1 MFKRFFIN
9 NRIIKERFLVTASK
23 DVLKYF
29 FLFIYR
35 IKFIFLKKIAIQ
47 KDVDYYINIYKVKI
61 SLSNSFIYI
70 FDIYIR

>member
-29 FLFIYR
+29 FFFIYR
-35 IKFIFLKKIAIQ
+35 IKYIFLKKIAIQ
-47 KDVDYYINIYKVKI
+47 KDINYYINTYKVKI
-61 SLSNSFIYI
+61 SPSNSFIYI